1 MVQTH
6 HSMQIDQ
13 CNPNGSTMNDK
24 NDPLESLSFARRKL
38 NENSKDLDADTR
50 EKLMQ
55 IRHRAM
61 ESSLEGESNFPD
73 WATLPIIAF
82 VTAVIFVLLIYV
94 KPGSTPQVN
103 DGPEDLEL
111 LLSKNP
117 IEFYENLEF
126 LQNWEKERSEKET
139 N

>member
-1 MVQTH
+1 
-6 HSMQIDQ
+6 
-13 CNPNGSTMNDK
+13 MNDK
-24 NDPLESLSFARRKL
+24 NDPQKSLDFARRKL
-38 NENSKDLDADTR
+38 NGNANDLDADTR

-73 WATLPIIAF
+73 WATLPIIAV
-82 VTAVIFVLLIYV
+82 VTAVIFVLLIYI
-94 KPGSTPQVN
+94 KPGSAPQVS
-103 DGPEDLEL
+103 DAPDDLEL
-111 LLSKNP
+111 LLSNNP

-126 LQNWEKERSEKET
+126 LQIWENERSASEKEI

>member
-1 MVQTH
+1 
-6 HSMQIDQ
+6 
-13 CNPNGSTMNDK
+13 MNDEY
-24 NDPLESLSFARRKL
+24 DPLKSLSFTRRNLGK
-38 NENSKDLDADTR
+38 NADKLDADTR
-50 EKLMQ
+50 EKLLQ

-94 KPGSTPQVN
+94 KPGSAPQVN
-103 DGPEDLEL
+103 EGPEDLEL
-111 LLSKNP
+111 LLSNNP
-117 IEFYENLEF
+117 IGFYENLEF
-126 LQNWEKERSEKET
+126 LQKWEDERSAIEKET

>member
-1 MVQTH
+1 
-6 HSMQIDQ
+6 
-13 CNPNGSTMNDK
+13 MNEEY
-24 NDPLESLSFARRKL
+24 DPLKSLSITRRKL
-38 NENSKDLDADTR
+38 SENTNDLDANTR

-61 ESSLEGESNFPD
+61 ESSMEGESTFPD

-94 KPGSTPQVN
+94 KPGSTPQVDN
-103 DGPEDLEL
+103 DTEDLEI
-111 LLSKNP
+111 LLSEKP

-126 LQNWEKERSEKET
+126 LQKWEQERIANE
-139 N
+139 

>member
-1 MVQTH
+1 MDH
-6 HSMQIDQ
+6 CH
-13 CNPNGSTMNDK
+13 PNGSAMNDK
-24 NDPLESLSFARRKL
+24 NDPLESLRFARRKL
-38 NENSKDLDADTR
+38 NENTNNLDADTR

-94 KPGSTPQVN
+94 KPGSKPQVN

-111 LLSKNP
+111 LLSNNP
-117 IEFYENLEF
+117 IEFYVNMKF
-126 LQNWEKERSEKET
+126 LQKWEEERRASEKET

>member
-1 MVQTH
+1 
-6 HSMQIDQ
+6 
-13 CNPNGSTMNDK
+13 MNDK
-24 NDPLESLSFARRKL
+24 NDPQKSLDFARRKL
-38 NENSKDLDADTR
+38 SGNAKDLDADTR

-82 VTAVIFVLLIYV
+82 VTAVIFILLVYI
-94 KPGSTPQVN
+94 KPGSTPQVSN
-103 DGPEDLEL
+103 APDDLEL
-111 LLSKNP
+111 LLSNNP
-117 IEFYENLEF
+117 IEFYENLKF
-126 LQNWEKERSEKET
+126 LQIWEKERSASEKET